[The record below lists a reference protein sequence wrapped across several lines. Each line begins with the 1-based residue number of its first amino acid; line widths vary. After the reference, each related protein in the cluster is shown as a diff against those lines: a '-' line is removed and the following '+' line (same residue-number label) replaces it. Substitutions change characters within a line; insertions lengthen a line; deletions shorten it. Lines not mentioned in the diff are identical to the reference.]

1 MTGRQVLT
9 RLRSMR
15 NRTTVI
21 NIVLAVLLA
30 AGIVAAYFMVTG
42 GQSEANAG
50 TGNVRTVAVSVGTVT
65 ATVATDGTIESAA
78 TMAADFATAG
88 TVNAINVKIGDLV
101 TAGQVLAT
109 VDPTDVKA
117 ELDAAKRNLNSA
129 EDALDRATGDAVN
142 NAKNQVDQAE
152 TTVAA
157 AQRKVD
163 GTQLKAPMAG
173 TVVALNGTVGGKS
186 TATGSASSGTAN
198 FLQIADLTK
207 LQVKATLPE
216 ADATRIKP
224 GQVGAVTWN
233 ALSSAR
239 AKATVTTLSPT
250 PSSGNVITY
259 PLTATLD
266 TVPEGA
272 RLGQSVRLT
281 ITVDEVADAIN
292 VPTAAVTSVAGRNI
306 VTVVANGKQEVRAV
320 QIGLKG
326 DSATVIL
333 EGLQAGEQVVL
344 ATVSSST
351 TGGGFQLP
359 GGQLPGGQLPGGQ
372 VPGGGTRGGGGNR

>member
-1 MTGRQVLT
+1 
-9 RLRSMR
+9 
-15 NRTTVI
+15 
-21 NIVLAVLLA
+21 
-30 AGIVAAYFMVTG
+30 
-42 GQSEANAG
+42 
-50 TGNVRTVAVSVGTVT
+50 
-65 ATVATDGTIESAA
+65 
-78 TMAADFATAG
+78 
-88 TVNAINVKIGDLV
+88 
-101 TAGQVLAT
+101 
-109 VDPTDVKA
+109 
-117 ELDAAKRNLNSA
+117 
-129 EDALDRATGDAVN
+129 
-142 NAKNQVDQAE
+142 
-152 TTVAA
+152 
-157 AQRKVD
+157 
-163 GTQLKAPMAG
+163 MAG

-186 TATGSASSGTAN
+186 SATGSSAGASTN

-216 ADATRIKP
+216 ADATRIKA

-239 AKATVTTLSPT
+239 ANATVTALSPT

-281 ITVDEVADAIN
+281 ITVDEVRDAIN

-306 VTVVANGKQEVRAV
+306 VTVVVNGKQEIRAV

-333 EGLQAGEQVVL
+333 SGVQVGEQVVL
-344 ATVSSST
+344 ATVSGT

-359 GGQLPGGQLPGGQ
+359 GGGQLPGGQLPGGQ
-372 VPGGGTRGGGGNR
+372 VPGGQIPGGGTRPGGGAR

>member
-1 MTGRQVLT
+1 MSALS
-9 RLRSMR
+9 RLRAVRLPRS
-15 NRTTVI
+15 RTAVI
-21 NIVLAVLLA
+21 NITLAVLLL

-42 GQSEANAG
+42 GGSQANAG
-50 TGNVRTVAVSVGTVT
+50 TSEVRTVAVSMGTVT
-65 ATVATDGTIESAA
+65 ATVATDGTVESSA
-78 TMAADFATAG
+78 TMAADFVTAG

-101 TAGQVLAT
+101 AAGQVLAT
-109 VDPTDVKA
+109 VDATDVNA

-129 EDALDRATGDAVN
+129 EDALDRATGDAVSG
-142 NAKNQVDQAE
+142 AKNQVDQAK
-152 TTVAA
+152 TAVSA

-173 TVVALNGTVGGKS
+173 TVVALNGTIGGRS
-186 TATGSASSGTAN
+186 TATAASGQGTTS

-207 LQVKATLPE
+207 LQIKATLPE
-216 ADATRIKP
+216 ADATRIKV

-239 AKATVTTLSPT
+239 ATATVAALSPT

-281 ITVDEVADAIN
+281 ITVDEVRDAIT
-292 VPTAAVTSVAGRNI
+292 VPSAAVTSVAGRNV
-306 VTVVANGKQEVRAV
+306 VTVVANGKQEIRSV

-326 DSATVIL
+326 DSATVVL
-333 EGLQAGEQVVL
+333 QGLQVGEQVVL
-344 ATVSSST
+344 ATVTGT

-359 GGQLPGGQLPGGQ
+359 GGGQLPGGQLPGGGG
-372 VPGGGTRGGGGNR
+372 VGTRPGGGAR